1 MRNIGQFD
9 QIGHIKIEAEIIGA
23 AKGIRALSRIFAGPV
38 KSVQSPRIAE
48 TSTKKINSWNV
59 TTPIIKPITPASF
72 TSPIPIFSFEA
83 IAKTQKN
90 SKNSTPP
97 TIESK
102 MRLSIKAMT
111 QSNSEQ

>member
-1 MRNIGQFD
+1 MRNIGQIG
-9 QIGHIKIEAEIIGA
+9 QIKTVAATIGA
-23 AKGIRALSRIFAGPV
+23 AKGIRALSRIFAGPI
-38 KSVQSPRIAE
+38 KSVQRPKIAE
-48 TSTKKINSWNV
+48 TSTKKINSWNS

-97 TIESK
+97 AMESK
-102 MRLSIKAMT
+102 IRLSIKAMT
-111 QSNSEQ
+111 QSNSEH